1 MYLSPEY
8 LMFAMMLTQRPLNM
22 KARRGLHMTF
32 IMTPEELKSLSR
44 EMHKL
49 QSRHEEFQ
57 ERADDLVRSLPK
69 SLYLIFRYVSFKEV
83 QQVEVSFTQFAI
95 IHGALLYPQAFLFL
109 SFINIVVCVTL
120 FLVQAIAKGIF
131 SDFS

>member
-1 MYLSPEY
+1 
-8 LMFAMMLTQRPLNM
+8 MFGMMLTQRPLNM

-32 IMTPEELKSLSR
+32 IMTPDELKSLSR

-83 QQVEVSFTQFAI
+83 QQVELGGWALVFEVGYHPRKKKKKNTHTQ
-95 IHGALLYPQAFLFL
+95 
-109 SFINIVVCVTL
+109 N
-120 FLVQAIAKGIF
+120 
-131 SDFS
+131 